1 MIKTVIFDIDGTMYD
16 YEANHRIAIDA
27 VQDYMARIL
36 DIKTEEFRMALKEA
50 EAIAVGR
57 IGDNSA
63 ASHNRLIRY
72 QCMLELLGLPP
83 LPHALMMHHTYWDT
97 LLEHMEA
104 FPFLLEFLAVL
115 KAQGVRVGIG
125 SNMTAEIQYEKL
137 SRLGLAPY
145 VDWIVT
151 SEEAGIEK
159 PDMKFFELCL
169 EKCGC
174 QATECLF
181 IGDSLNGDVK
191 PALACGMKAVLFNA
205 ATDNAETDCRMISSY
220 AQCLETGF
228 LEI

>member
-27 VQDYMARIL
+27 VQDCMVQIL
-36 DIKTEEFRMALKEA
+36 DIKTEEFRKILKEA
-50 EAIAVGR
+50 EVIAVSRTGN
-57 IGDNSA
+57 NSA

-83 LPHALMMHHTYWDT
+83 LPHALMMHRVYWDT

-104 FPFLLEFLAVL
+104 FPFLLDFLAVL
-115 KAQGVRVGIG
+115 KAQGIRVGIG

-137 SRLGLAPY
+137 IRLGLAPY

-174 QATECLF
+174 RAAECLF
-181 IGDSLNGDVK
+181 IGDSLNSDVK
-191 PALACGMKAVLFNA
+191 PALACGMKAVLFAA
-205 ATDNAETDCRMISSY
+205 ATINVEADCHMISSY
-220 AQCLETGF
+220 AQCLASGF
-228 LEI
+228 LEV